1 MPDIIRLIRIS
12 LAIRLLV
19 SLPGMIGVTVSQL
32 PATFFVLII
41 TTQALPSI
49 TLMVI
54 SFAMTPPDLADAN
67 GQKRMRWLLAMTIV
81 VAAIE
86 IAAMPFVFRIVLSEL
101 ILRGAIE
108 IPEQVRQFLAAGFK
122 LPLEAPLF
130 FVLLPTVLGA
140 WLSGRR
146 GHWRWSL
153 FAISIVI
160 IGITI
165 GFWVNGWDQVEYHIS
180 QPMVGIVP
188 QSLVVFVVCYFV
200 ATLAD
205 RQRAEHAALVLA
217 NRRLETQA
225 QIREQLA
232 STRERMRVARDL
244 HDTLAHSLAAV
255 MVQIDMTDAVL
266 EGEQT
271 HAREVLASTREL
283 VREGLDNTRQV
294 IGNLRVNLTQDL
306 GLIGTLQQYIDTF
319 QQRTKMSVRLTVNGD
334 EPNLNSAQSDGL
346 FRIVQESLNNV
357 QRHAQA
363 QNVVVH
369 IDVNDV
375 HTLLMLTVQ
384 DDGVG
389 FNPMTEG
396 KERFGLRGM
405 RERAEAIGAH
415 LRIDSTLGKGSNIIV
430 TLPFL

>member
-12 LAIRLLV
+12 LAIRLV
-19 SLPGMIGVTVSQL
+19 VALPGLIGVTLSQL
-32 PATFFVLII
+32 PAAFFALISV
-41 TTQALPSI
+41 TQAFPSMI
-49 TLMVI
+49 LLII
-54 SFAMTPPDLADAN
+54 SFAIQPPNLSHAK
-67 GQKRMRWLLAMTIV
+67 GQKQMRWLLIMTIA
-81 VAAIE
+81 VAALE
-86 IAAMPFVFRIVLSEL
+86 VAAMPFVFQYTFNEL
-101 ILRGAIE
+101 VVRGAIKM
-108 IPEQVRQFLAAGFK
+108 PEAMRQFLTAGFR

-153 FAISIVI
+153 FAIGIVF
-160 IGITI
+160 IGMVI
-165 GFWVNGWDQVEYHIS
+165 GFEVSGFDRAEFRIS

-188 QSLVVFVVCYFV
+188 QALVVFVVCYFV

-205 RQRAEHAALVLA
+205 RQRAEHAALEVA
-217 NRRLETQA
+217 NRRLETQS

-232 STRERMRVARDL
+232 ITRERMRVARDL

-266 EGEQT
+266 EGEQP

-306 GLIGTLQQYIDTF
+306 GFIGTLQQYIDTF
-319 QQRTKMSVRLTVNGD
+319 QQRSKMSVRLVVEGD
-334 EPNLNSAQSDGL
+334 EPNLNQAQSDGL

-363 QNVVVH
+363 QNVIVQ
-369 IDVNDV
+369 IAMNETG
-375 HTLLMLTVQ
+375 TLFTMRVQ
-384 DDGVG
+384 DDGIG
-389 FNPMTEG
+389 FNPTTEA
-396 KERFGLRGM
+396 KARFGIRGM

-415 LRIDSTLGKGSNIIV
+415 LRIDSTLGKGSEVIV
-430 TLPFL
+430 TLPF